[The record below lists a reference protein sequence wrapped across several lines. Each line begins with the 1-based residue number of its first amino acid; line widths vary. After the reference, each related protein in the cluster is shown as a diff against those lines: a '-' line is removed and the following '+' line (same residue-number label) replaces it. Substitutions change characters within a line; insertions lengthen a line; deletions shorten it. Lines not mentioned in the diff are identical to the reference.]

1 MASSLQT
8 ALEAGIKN
16 LEERFTRW
24 IRLFETEH
32 QASVL
37 TIEVNRNENGE
48 LASINLLVRPT
59 GSNPKDSPCGGSGQ
73 TLS

>member
-1 MASSLQT
+1 LET

-16 LEERFTRW
+16 LEARFTRW

-37 TIEVNRNENGE
+37 NIEINRNENGE
-48 LASINLLVRPT
+48 LASINLLVRPF
-59 GSNPKDSPCGGSGQ
+59 GPNPKDSPCGGSGQ
-73 TLS
+73 PLS